1 MDGEQIALVAHTTSL
16 LPPLYFLSLNI
27 PTGTLGI
34 AQENLMKQQKLLAA
48 ILCAAAPLAYAAS
61 DTLDEIV
68 VTATRIAQP
77 LKQSLSSTT
86 VITQQDIRE
95 SNAVDVP
102 AILRSVAGVEIN
114 QAGGMGKTTNLHLRG
129 TNATHTLILLDGVRI
144 GSATSGTTSIQEL
157 MLDQI
162 ERIEVVRG
170 NVSSLYG
177 SEAIGGVVQ
186 IFTKR
191 GHGTPA
197 ANVSAGVGNQKTQ
210 RLSAGFGGVAGST
223 DFNVQA
229 SSFRTDG
236 VSALDP
242 ALLPGANPDRDGYD
256 NTSLSANVR
265 HAFSS
270 DHSLV
275 ATAFNSEGRN
285 QYDSTVGP
293 TDSNTSKSQ
302 MSKFSLSSDN
312 RLSDIWQSHLQLA
325 QGVDDTQ
332 TFLNGQLDLANGAA
346 FRTSNQQLTWQN
358 TLQLGK
364 HNVLNLGVEN
374 LSQQVTSDVAFTTKN
389 RKVNS
394 LFAGYTGSYGSHQVQ
409 ANLRQDSYSDFGRSN
424 TGLFGYGYAINDAW
438 RATASVSTAF
448 KAPTLNDLFYPFTDF
463 GCFWGACFTYAGNP
477 NLQPE
482 HSRNREVG
490 LHYAEDTQHFDAAYF
505 DNRISNLITGNNLP
519 AFAMINLGEARID
532 GMELGYTGQFGGTA
546 VKVALTSQ
554 NPRNLGTGPVLTRR
568 ARQHGGV
575 SLSQQLNAWQVGG
588 EWQYSGS
595 RPDANLATGAPVTLP
610 GYNVIN
616 LVAGYAINKN
626 LKLSLRANNL
636 TNQNDATAYGYN
648 PLGRTLFVG
657 LGYTSN

>member
-1 MDGEQIALVAHTTSL
+1 
-16 LPPLYFLSLNI
+16 
-27 PTGTLGI
+27 
-34 AQENLMKQQKLLAA
+34 MKQRKFFAA
-48 ILCAAAPLAYAAS
+48 ILCAATHLAYAAT

-86 VITQQDIRE
+86 VITQQDILE
-95 SNAVDVP
+95 SQAADVS

-114 QAGGMGKTTNLHLRG
+114 QGGGMGKTTNLYLRG

-144 GSATSGTTSIQEL
+144 SSATSGTTSIQDL

-197 ANVSAGVGNQKTQ
+197 VNVSAGMGSQGTQ
-210 RLSAGFGGVAGST
+210 RLSVGFGGIIEST

-229 SSFRTDG
+229 SRFKTDG
-236 VSALDP
+236 VSALNP
-242 ALLPGANPDRDGYD
+242 ALLPGANPDKDGYD
-256 NTSLSANVR
+256 NTSLSVNVR
-265 HAFSS
+265 HAFNP
-270 DHSLV
+270 DHSLT
-275 ATAFNSEGRN
+275 ATVFNSEGHN

-302 MSKFSLSSDN
+302 ASKFSLSSDN
-312 RLSDIWQSHLQLA
+312 RLNGIWQSHLQLA

-346 FRTSNQQLTWQN
+346 FKTSNQQLTWQN
-358 TLQLGK
+358 TLQLNK
-364 HNVLNLGVEN
+364 YNILNLGVEN
-374 LSQQVTSDVAFTTKN
+374 LTQQVTSDVAFTTKK

-394 LFAGYTGSYGSHQVQ
+394 LFAGYTGSYGSHQAQV
-409 ANLRQDSYSDFGRSN
+409 NLRQDSYSDFGRSN

-448 KAPTLNDLFYPFTDF
+448 KAPTLNDLFYPFTNF
-463 GCFWGACFTYAGNP
+463 GCFFGSCFTYAGNP

-482 HSRNREVG
+482 HSRNRELG
-490 LHYAEDTQHFDAAYF
+490 LHYTEGTQRFDAAYF
-505 DNRISNLITGNNLP
+505 DNRISGLIVGNNLP
-519 AFAMINLGEARID
+519 AYAMVNLGEARID
-532 GMELGYTGQFGGTA
+532 GVELGYAGQFGDTG
-546 VKVALTSQ
+546 VKAALTAQ
-554 NPRNLGTGPVLTRR
+554 NPRNIGTGPVLTRR
-568 ARQHGGV
+568 AKQHGSI
-575 SLSQQLNAWQVGG
+575 SLSQQLNAWQIGG
-588 EWQYSGS
+588 EWRYSKS
-595 RPDANLATGAPVTLP
+595 RPDANLATGAPVILP

-616 LVAGYAINKN
+616 LIAGYAINKN
-626 LKLSLRANNL
+626 LMLSLRADNL
-636 TNQNDATAYGYN
+636 TSQNNATAYGYN
-648 PLGRTLFVG
+648 PLGRMLFVG
-657 LGYTSN
+657 LSYQ

>member
-1 MDGEQIALVAHTTSL
+1 
-16 LPPLYFLSLNI
+16 
-27 PTGTLGI
+27 
-34 AQENLMKQQKLLAA
+34 MKQQTLLAA
-48 ILCAAAPLAYAAS
+48 ILCAATSLAYAEP

-77 LKQSLSSTT
+77 LKQSLSSATI
-86 VITQQDIRE
+86 ITQQDIRE
-95 SNAVDVP
+95 SQATDVS

-114 QAGGMGKTTNLHLRG
+114 QAGGMGKTTNLYLRG
-129 TNATHTLILLDGVRI
+129 TNATHTLIFLDGVRI
-144 GSATSGTTSIQEL
+144 SSATSGTTSIQDL

-191 GHGTPA
+191 GHGAPA
-197 ANVSAGVGNQKTQ
+197 ANVSAGMGSQGTQ
-210 RLSAGFGGVAGST
+210 RLSAGFGGVVEST
-223 DFNVQA
+223 SFNVQA
-229 SSFRTDG
+229 SRFKTDG
-236 VSALDP
+236 VSTLNP
-242 ALLPGANPDRDGYD
+242 VLLPGANPDKDGYD

-265 HAFSS
+265 HGFSL
-270 DHSLV
+270 DHSLT
-275 ATAFNSEGRN
+275 ATAFNSEGHN

-302 MSKFSLSSDN
+302 VSKFSLSSDN

-346 FRTSNQQLTWQN
+346 FRTSNQQFTWQN

-364 HNVLNLGVEN
+364 RNVLSLGVEN
-374 LSQQVTSDVAFTTKN
+374 LTQQVTSDVAFTTKK

-394 LFAGYTGSYGSHQVQ
+394 LFAGYTGYYGSHQVQ

-448 KAPTLNDLFYPFTDF
+448 KAPTLNDLFYPFTNF
-463 GCFWGACFTYAGNP
+463 GWGFTYAGNP

-482 HSRNREVG
+482 HSRNRELG
-490 LHYAEDTQHFDAAYF
+490 LHYTEGTQRFDAAYF
-505 DNRISNLITGNNLP
+505 DNRISGLIVGNNLP
-519 AFAMINLGEARID
+519 AYAMVNLSEARID
-532 GMELGYTGQFGGTA
+532 GVELGYAGQFGDTG
-546 VKVALTSQ
+546 VKATLTSQ
-554 NPRNLGTGPVLTRR
+554 NPRNVGTGPVLIRR
-568 ARQHGGV
+568 AKQHGSI
-575 SLSQQLNAWQVGG
+575 SLSQQFRTWQVGG
-588 EWQYSGS
+588 EWQYSES
-595 RPDANLATGAPVTLP
+595 RPDADLTTGTPVTLP
-610 GYNVIN
+610 SYNVIN
-616 LVAGYAINKN
+616 LIAGYEINKN

-648 PLGRTLFVG
+648 QLGRTLFVG
-657 LGYTSN
+657 LSYQQ

>member
-1 MDGEQIALVAHTTSL
+1 
-16 LPPLYFLSLNI
+16 
-27 PTGTLGI
+27 
-34 AQENLMKQQKLLAA
+34 MKQLKLFAA
-48 ILCAAAPLAYAAS
+48 ILCAATHHAYAAT

-86 VITQQDIRE
+86 VITRQDIRE
-95 SNAVDVP
+95 SQAADVS

-114 QAGGMGKTTNLHLRG
+114 QGGGMGKTTNLYLRG

-144 GSATSGTTSIQEL
+144 SSATSGTTSIQDL

-197 ANVSAGVGNQKTQ
+197 VNVSTGMGSQGTQ
-210 RLSAGFGGVAGST
+210 RLSVGFGGMLEST

-229 SSFRTDG
+229 SKFKTDG
-236 VSALDP
+236 VSALNP
-242 ALLPGANPDRDGYD
+242 VLLPGANPDKDGYD

-265 HAFSS
+265 HAFNP
-270 DHSLV
+270 DHSLT
-275 ATAFNSEGRN
+275 ATAFNSEGHN

-302 MSKFSLSSDN
+302 ASKFSLSSDN

-346 FRTSNQQLTWQN
+346 FKTSNQQLTWQN

-364 HNVLNLGVEN
+364 HNVLSLGVEN
-374 LSQQVTSDVAFTTKN
+374 LTQQVTSDVAFTTKK

-409 ANLRQDSYSDFGRSN
+409 ANLRHDSYSDFGRSN

-463 GCFWGACFTYAGNP
+463 GCYFGACFTYAGNP

-482 HSRNREVG
+482 HSRNRELG
-490 LHYAEDTQHFDAAYF
+490 LHYTEGTQRFDAAYF
-505 DNRISNLITGNNLP
+505 DNRISGLIVGNNLP
-519 AFAMINLGEARID
+519 AFAMVNLGEARID
-532 GMELGYTGQFGGTA
+532 GVEFGYAGQFGDTG
-546 VKVALTSQ
+546 VKAALTLQ
-554 NPRNLGTGPVLTRR
+554 NPRNVGTGPVLIHR
-568 ARQHGGV
+568 AKQHGSVG
-575 SLSQQLNAWQVGG
+575 LSQQFGGWKVGG
-588 EWQYSGS
+588 EWLYSES
-595 RPDANLATGAPVTLP
+595 RPGADLTTGTPVTLP
-610 GYNVIN
+610 SYNVIN
-616 LVAGYAINKN
+616 LVAGYEINKN

-657 LGYTSN
+657 LNYQQ

>member
-1 MDGEQIALVAHTTSL
+1 
-16 LPPLYFLSLNI
+16 
-27 PTGTLGI
+27 
-34 AQENLMKQQKLLAA
+34 MKQRKLFAA
-48 ILCAAAPLAYAAS
+48 ILCAATHTAYAAT
-61 DTLDEIV
+61 DTLGEIV

-86 VITQQDIRE
+86 VITRQDIRE
-95 SNAVDVP
+95 SQAADVA

-114 QAGGMGKTTNLHLRG
+114 QAGGMGKTTNLYLRG

-144 GSATSGTTSIQEL
+144 SSATSGTTSIQDL

-186 IFTKR
+186 IFTRR
-191 GHGTPA
+191 GRGA
-197 ANVSAGVGNQKTQ
+197 LAVNVGGGMGSQGVQ
-210 RLSAGFGGVAGST
+210 RLSVGFGGEVEST

-229 SSFRTDG
+229 SRFKNDG
-236 VSALDP
+236 VSAINS
-242 ALLPGANPDRDGYD
+242 ALFPGANPDKDGYD
-256 NTSLSANVR
+256 NASLSANVH
-265 HAFSS
+265 HAFNP
-270 DHSLV
+270 DHSLI
-275 ATAFNSEGRN
+275 ATIFNSEGHN
-285 QYDSTVGP
+285 QYDNPFGLTP
-293 TDSNTSKSQ
+293 NELNTSKSQ
-302 MSKFSLSSDN
+302 VSKFSLSSDN
-312 RLSDIWQSHLQLA
+312 RLSDIWQSRLQLA
-325 QGVDDTQ
+325 RGVDDTQ

-346 FRTSNQQLTWQN
+346 FRTGNQQITWQN

-364 HNVLNLGVEN
+364 HNVLNLGAEN
-374 LSQQVTSDVAFTTKN
+374 LTQQVTSDVAFTTKK
-389 RKVNS
+389 RRVNS
-394 LFAGYTGSYGSHQVQ
+394 LFAGYTGSYGLHQVQ

-448 KAPTLNDLFYPFTDF
+448 KAPTLNDLFYPFTNF
-463 GCFWGACFTYAGNP
+463 GWGFTYAGNP

-490 LHYAEDTQHFDAAYF
+490 LHYMEGTQRFDAAYF
-505 DNRISNLITGNNLP
+505 DNRISGLIVGNNLP
-519 AFAMINLGEARID
+519 AYAMVNLGEARID
-532 GMELGYTGQFGGTA
+532 GVELGYAGQFGDTG
-546 VKVALTSQ
+546 VKAALTAQ
-554 NPRNLGTGPVLTRR
+554 NPRNVGTGPVLTRR
-568 ARQHGGV
+568 AKQHGSV
-575 SLSQQLNAWQVGG
+575 SLSQQLDAWQVGG
-588 EWQYSGS
+588 EWQYSES

-610 GYNVIN
+610 GYSVIN

-657 LGYTSN
+657 LSYQ

>member
-1 MDGEQIALVAHTTSL
+1 
-16 LPPLYFLSLNI
+16 
-27 PTGTLGI
+27 
-34 AQENLMKQQKLLAA
+34 MKQQKLLVAV
-48 ILCAAAPLAYAAS
+48 LCAATSLAYAEP

-77 LKQSLSSTT
+77 LKQSLSSTAI
-86 VITQQDIRE
+86 ITQQDIRE
-95 SNAVDVP
+95 SQAADVP

-114 QAGGMGKTTNLHLRG
+114 QAGGMGKTTDLYVRG

-144 GSATSGTTSIQEL
+144 SSATSGTASIQDL

-191 GHGTPA
+191 GHGAPA
-197 ANVSAGVGNQKTQ
+197 ANVSAGMGSQGAQ
-210 RLSAGFGGVAGST
+210 RLSAGFGGVAEKTS
-223 DFNVQA
+223 FNVQA
-229 SSFRTDG
+229 SRFKTDG
-236 VSALDP
+236 VSTLNP
-242 ALLPGANPDRDGYD
+242 VLLPGANPDKDGYD

-265 HAFSS
+265 HEFSP
-270 DHSLV
+270 DHSLT
-275 ATAFNSEGRN
+275 ATAFNSEGHN

-302 MSKFSLSSDN
+302 VSKLSFSSDN

-346 FRTSNQQLTWQN
+346 FRTSNQQLAWQN
-358 TLQLGK
+358 TLQLGER
-364 HNVLNLGVEN
+364 NVLSLGVEN
-374 LSQQVTSDVAFTTKN
+374 LTQQVTSDVAFTTKK

-394 LFAGYTGSYGSHQVQ
+394 LFAGYTGYYGSHQVQ
-409 ANLRQDSYSDFGRSN
+409 ANLRQDGYSDFGRSN
-424 TGLFGYGYAINDAW
+424 TGLFGYGYAINDVW
-438 RATASVSTAF
+438 RATASISTAF

-463 GCFWGACFTYAGNP
+463 GWGFTYAGNP

-482 HSRNREVG
+482 HSRNRELG
-490 LHYAEDTQHFDAAYF
+490 LHYTEGSQRFDAAYF
-505 DNRISNLITGNNLP
+505 DNRISGLIVGNNLP
-519 AFAMINLGEARID
+519 AYAMVNLGEARID
-532 GMELGYTGQFGGTA
+532 GIELGYAGQFGDTGMKA
-546 VKVALTSQ
+546 ALTLQ
-554 NPRNLGTGPVLTRR
+554 DPRNVGTGPVLTRR
-568 ARQHGGV
+568 AKQHGNI
-575 SLSQQLNAWQVGG
+575 SLMQQFRTWQVGG

-595 RPDANLATGAPVTLP
+595 RPDADLTTGTPVTLP
-610 GYNVIN
+610 SYNVIN
-616 LVAGYAINKN
+616 LIAGYAINKN

-636 TNQNDATAYGYN
+636 ANQNDATAYGYN

-657 LGYTSN
+657 LGYQQ